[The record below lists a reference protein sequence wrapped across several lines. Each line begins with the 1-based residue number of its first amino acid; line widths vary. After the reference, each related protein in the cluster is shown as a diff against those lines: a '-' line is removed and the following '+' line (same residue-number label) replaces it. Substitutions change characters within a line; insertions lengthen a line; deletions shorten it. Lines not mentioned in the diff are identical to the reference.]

1 MKGRK
6 TRILIT
12 GASGFLGSHL
22 VKGLAKDTTVSGTFL
37 KHREGIPPCGSF
49 LMDLTDPSSIRQALK
64 ERKFD
69 VIIHTAAVTNP
80 DQCEKNR
87 RTAYQT
93 NVQGTE
99 TLAEAARK
107 EGALFIYIST
117 DLVFDGKGRD
127 YSESDPPRPCNYYAE
142 TKLKGEEVVQNL
154 CGKWMVLRTAL
165 MYGWGNG
172 FSSSFVDWLSQKLE
186 AGEAGNLF
194 LDQFR
199 TFLYV
204 GDAAPAIR
212 TLLKRGVKNQ
222 VIHLGGPDRLS
233 RFEFGKRFVDVFG
246 YSRDLVRPIRMEDLE
261 GVAPRGRDCSLN
273 TERIKGLGFQP
284 LTVMAGLEAMKV
296 NLLQKHQ

>member
-6 TRILIT
+6 TRTLIT

-22 VKGLAKDTTVSGTFL
+22 VKGLADGLAVSGTFL
-37 KHREGIPPCGSF
+37 RHREGVPPCDAF
-49 LMDLTDPSSIRQALK
+49 LMDITDPSSIRQALK
-64 ERKFD
+64 EKKYD

-80 DQCEKNR
+80 DQCER
-87 RTAYQT
+87 DRGRAYRT

-99 TLAEAARK
+99 TLADAAH
-107 EGALFIYIST
+107 EMGALFIYIST
-117 DLVFDGKGRD
+117 DLVFDGERGD
-127 YSESDPPRPCNYYAE
+127 YSEDDPAFPCNYYAE
-142 TKLKGEEVVQNL
+142 TKLKGEEIVQRL

-172 FSSSFVDWLSQKLE
+172 VSNSFIDWFCQTIE
-186 AGEAGNLF
+186 AGKEVNLF

-199 TFLYV
+199 TLLYV
-204 GDAAPAIR
+204 GDAAPAIQ

-261 GVAPRGRDCSLN
+261 GDAPRGRDCSLN

-284 LTVMAGLEAMKV
+284 KTVLEGLEAMR
-296 NLLQKHQ
+296 Q